1 MCFSAS
7 ASFIAGGVLT
17 VAGIASVSQVRKPVH
32 VVFACIPLFFAIQQF
47 CEGIVWL
54 SLTDPD
60 FSGWHERA
68 KYAFLLFAQ
77 VIWPFW
83 IPLSFLVIERNPRRR
98 KIIRYFLFVGGA
110 CSIMLAYRLLF
121 FSASAQIDGCHISY
135 QMGAF
140 KSILIVT
147 GMLYIAAIVISPF
160 FSSWKNALILA
171 AVNVVSLVTTELF
184 YEAWLV
190 SVWCF
195 FAAVQSVWVFLV
207 MREIRSA
214 SSLGQRT
221 FPQENTP
228 QNQ

>member
-7 ASFIAGGVLT
+7 ASFIAGGTLT
-17 VAGIASVSQVRKPVH
+17 IAGIASVSQVRKPIH

-47 CEGIVWL
+47 CEGFVWL
-54 SLTDPD
+54 SLIDAD
-60 FSGWHERA
+60 FSRWHEPA
-68 KYAFLLFAQ
+68 KYVFLLFAQ

-83 IPLSFLVIERNPRRR
+83 VPLSFLVIERNPRRQ
-98 KIIRYFLFVGGA
+98 KILRYFLFAGSA

-140 KSILIVT
+140 YAIQIT
-147 GMLYIAAIVISPF
+147 GILYIAAIVISPF

-171 AVNVVSLVTTELF
+171 AVNLVSLITTELF

-207 MREIRSA
+207 MREIRKA
-214 SSLGQRT
+214 SFLGQRT

-228 QNQ
+228 QNK